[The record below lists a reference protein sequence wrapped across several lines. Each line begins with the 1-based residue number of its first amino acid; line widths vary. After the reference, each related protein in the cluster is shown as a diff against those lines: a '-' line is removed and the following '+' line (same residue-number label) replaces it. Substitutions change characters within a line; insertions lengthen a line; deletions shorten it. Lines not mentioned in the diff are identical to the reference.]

1 MNKLVFLKYFTCHN
15 VHHPKAHSVVLFTSR
30 KRKDLW
36 HQLHLDMRLMR
47 CWASAQHD
55 IRYSILLFLRQE
67 HLGQQVKISRR
78 RKHSDYFRQVR
89 CSIFDFDLFHCF
101 GALGL
106 GQGLNASFEKRFH
119 NATTQFLTPKS
130 MTMASAGAIRDTG
143 WILARS
149 RHPVASR
156 VTLDLPYWAMHLAP
170 YHLIRMANEM
180 ASESAAFFS
189 VVDYLS
195 CIIVAK

>member
-1 MNKLVFLKYFTCHN
+1 MNKLVFLKFFTCHN

-36 HQLHLDMRLMR
+36 RQLHLDMRLMR

-89 CSIFDFDLFHCF
+89 CSIFDFDLFHSEHLESDSIIIIF
-101 GALGL
+101 GLPLTYAYATLRQSVAGNLTFRGIVFCNLGTPNTVISNIVSTRQMETPYSFPCKYGHPNNVPV
-106 GQGLNASFEKRFH
+106 GQK
-119 NATTQFLTPKS
+119 T
-130 MTMASAGAIRDTG
+130 
-143 WILARS
+143 
-149 RHPVASR
+149 V
-156 VTLDLPYWAMHLAP
+156 
-170 YHLIRMANEM
+170 
-180 ASESAAFFS
+180 
-189 VVDYLS
+189 
-195 CIIVAK
+195 